1 MIDKNKL
8 PHAKVLVIGGG
19 GREHALAWKLSQCPE
34 VSHVFVA
41 PGNAGTALET
51 SISNIEIAGN
61 DYDAMLKF
69 AQDNAIDLTV
79 VGPEQPLADGL
90 VDLFHQHKLACC
102 GPQAQAAQLESS
114 KQFCKE
120 FLIRHGIATARSNF
134 FTDYN
139 QAMTELEQQ
148 AYPLVIKADGL
159 AAGKGVVIAQNHSI
173 AEEALQEMLLDN
185 RFGDSGVLIEQFLEG
200 EEISFIVLTDGR
212 NIVPMASAQDH
223 KKRDEGDKGPNTGGM
238 GAYSPAPLVDE
249 LLHQRIMQEII
260 EPTVAGLAK
269 DAIAYRGFLYAGLM
283 VDAEGTP
290 RVLEYNCRLGDPE
303 TQALLMRIDSGLY
316 QALLASATQ
325 GLENV
330 KLRWKKETAICV
342 VLAASN
348 YPEGSSKNE
357 TIGIRCTEGDKS
369 KVFHAGTRIDK
380 KGIIST
386 NGGRVLGVT
395 SLGTNIKSARK
406 NVYEAIQTID
416 WDNKRYRKDIGHR
429 ALAEATVT
437 DTQLSE

>member
-1 MIDKNKL
+1 MIDKNTT
-8 PHAKVLVIGGG
+8 PHATVLIIGSG

-34 VSHVFVA
+34 VSHIFVA
-41 PGNAGTALET
+41 PGNAGTALEAST
-51 SISNIEIAGN
+51 SNVEIAEN
-61 DYDAMLKF
+61 DHNALLKF
-69 AQDNAIDLTV
+69 AQDTAIDLTV
-79 VGPEQPLADGL
+79 VGPEQPLANGL
-90 VDLFHQHKLACC
+90 VDLFQQHALPCC

-120 FLIRHGIATARSNF
+120 FLIRHGIATAQSNF

-139 QAMTELEQQ
+139 QAIADLEQHT
-148 AYPLVIKADGL
+148 YPLVIKADGL
-159 AAGKGVVIAQNHSI
+159 AAGKGVVIAHNRCM
-173 AEEALQEMLLDN
+173 AEEALKEILLDN

-200 EEISFIVLTDGR
+200 EEVNFIVLTDGET
-212 NIVPMASAQDH
+212 IVPMASAQDH

-238 GAYSPAPLVDE
+238 GAYSPAPLVDR
-249 LLHQRIMQEII
+249 LLHQRIMQEVI

-303 TQALLMRIDSGLY
+303 TQVLLMRIDSGLY
-316 QALLASATQ
+316 QALLASATR
-325 GLENV
+325 GLEQV
-330 KLRWKKETAICV
+330 QLRWKEATAICV

-348 YPEGSSKNE
+348 YPEGSSHNE
-357 TIGIRCTEGDKS
+357 TLGIGSMTDEKS
-369 KVFHAGTRIDK
+369 KVFHAGTQIDK

-395 SLGTNIKSARK
+395 SLGVDIKEARK
-406 NVYEAIQTID
+406 NVYQAIQAID
-416 WDNKRYRKDIGHR
+416 WDNKRYRKDIGYR
-429 ALAEATVT
+429 ALTTATTT
-437 DTQLSE
+437 DT